1 MTMMTL
7 ERSDGRWWWLLII
20 CNLPGWSTRV
30 RPTLSDNAW
39 QYGDSNE
46 QPGKYK
52 RICHEVT
59 PLNDSRLFPPLSS
72 GILMPGQSGKGAG
85 RSSLCP
91 VSSGP
96 KGEPTTS
103 TIMTNRESLVFN
115 EK

>member
-1 MTMMTL
+1 M
-7 ERSDGRWWWLLII
+7 
-20 CNLPGWSTRV
+20 
-30 RPTLSDNAW
+30 RPTLSDNADRVAL
-39 QYGDSNE
+39 DSNE

-72 GILMPGQSGKGAG
+72 AGILMPGRHLGWGGESP
-85 RSSLCP
+85 LCP